1 MADTW
6 TDRIL
11 SGITEELRLRVTGAT
26 SPTPAG
32 AAAPGTPAGQGA
44 PAAAIVVD
52 RQLNVDTPLTVGA
65 DSTLWRG
72 PSDDPTAQRLAAEL
86 VALQLRAQTRIT
98 DTMMDLLATE
108 DFRQALASGQ
118 RPARVIGRLLQPDGR
133 PAAGVQVSLDD
144 PDLSSADAARSGA
157 ATTSDGS
164 FVLMLPGRLRDTTV
178 ALPDLVVHGGN
189 RTVTVGGA
197 LAAVPVTGLL
207 DPITLDA
214 AVDPLPLDFLG
225 MLTDLGDAA
234 APATS
239 EDPVLS
245 LGADECTLVFRRDS
259 SSDRFPFSVMF
270 RLSDPAVVSPTLA
283 FTIPPEILKRLGISR
298 PALLPSYGTINP
310 LLVLAGA
317 LGALQFELVE
327 RVPISRPLSVDG
339 FRDGLAHPTGGVF
352 AGTPLAGSLAI
363 GYVVQMAQR
372 WSPVGLALGDL
383 VYSLPLAPGEQ
394 QRVAVVERIATSSVV
409 DSETLDTTEQ
419 LGFTELDDTS
429 ADATFRSAFDETAS
443 GGSVIDTSAHSSS
456 KAGAGGIGLALGPVV
471 IGGGVAASSGSSSSH
486 GSTST
491 WMQGTRDTTSATA
504 QTTHAAVQ
512 RQASARRQASRT
524 AMRLATASESDR
536 VVTKVITNH
545 NKTRALTVQYW
556 EVLRLFDITT
566 TVEGVTLICLVPL
579 DVVRFL
585 PADEPAALLAA
596 PADRAAVLH
605 RYAELIGHADIL
617 AGVLPARY
625 RQGLSLATEFAGDPQ
640 AAVQGAGGDA
650 EDVISLSLTGRF
662 LPSEDLYVTVVSKRG
677 LRTPATLLTGPTID
691 LPADL
696 TADELLA
703 VLRARRA
710 FSGHDAQD
718 PNYTATTLTG
728 SVVLPRSIPR
738 QDVAG
743 FEITRRFRP
752 LTYAT
757 IPERLAAL
765 RLGAGWL
772 GITSG
777 LEDAL
782 QAAVDEAHPPVAY
795 GPDQL
800 ESLLG
805 GPPVTAFSAQAG
817 AVQFATQSFSG
828 APLVLPRT
836 AYPVSS
842 RVIPPLLGYTAVLEI
857 EKTLQWCVRNTMTC
871 SVAVFSSLSPE
882 ERVVLL
888 ERYELTLP
896 PDENGE
902 AQAVPLVSCVTNTVL
917 GYFGNCMI
925 LPFQIPFAATA
936 MTTEVDDQGTV
947 TKPGLTT
954 KDITDALTRF
964 HTDGFTPPTSR
975 IALPT
980 QGVLGEAVL
989 GHCPSAEQIDL
1000 TRFWNWQD
1008 SPADSATE
1016 IGTVTVPT
1024 DSLTA
1029 GLTAPSALPGLAPV
1043 INNFSTTGVTPD
1055 TSLAQALASAAA
1067 AQPGFDIAALT
1078 NANNLATVTGKTL
1091 DTAEA
1096 ARKDALAQAS
1106 ALAGKAMDNAVKL
1119 ALAKKADSDKKGSDK
1134 TDKPP
1139 TLSVFFA
1146 KDSSTIADAPAGTT
1160 AKGQLK
1166 AIKDWA
1172 AKAKAAQATA
1182 VTVTGFFG
1190 SDDTVATADTLQS
1203 ARASAV
1209 KAALEAEGVP
1219 GVTTGKGGGPA
1230 GSGSGSGSSTPAD
1243 PSKFRRADAS
1253 VTKSAAKNTGNTAS
1267 SDDSTSD
1274 AGSGGGSGDH

>member
-6 TDRIL
+6 SDRIL
-11 SGITEELRLRVTGAT
+11 SGLTEELRLRAAAPT
-26 SPTPAG
+26 SLAGSPAEASAG
-32 AAAPGTPAGQGA
+32 AASTT
-44 PAAAIVVD
+44 AIVVQ
-52 RQLNVDTPLTVGA
+52 RQTNVDTPLTVGA
-65 DSTLWRG
+65 DSTLWRAG
-72 PSDDPTAQRLAAEL
+72 SDDPTVTRLAEEL
-86 VALQLRAQTRIT
+86 IGLQVRAQTHVT
-98 DTMMDLLATE
+98 DAIMDLLTTD
-108 DFRQALASGQ
+108 DFREALASGQ
-118 RPARVIGRLLQPDGR
+118 RPGRVVGRLLQPDGR
-133 PAAGVQVSLDD
+133 PAAGVRVGLDD
-144 PDLSSADAARSGA
+144 ADLPAAIAGRVA
-157 ATTSDGS
+157 ATTTSDGS
-164 FVLMLPGRLRDTTV
+164 FVLVLPPELRDT
-178 ALPDLVVHGGN
+178 ASPLPDLVVHGGN
-189 RTVTVGGA
+189 RTVVADGA
-197 LAAVPVTGLL
+197 LSAVPVTGLL
-207 DPITLDA
+207 DPVTLDA
-214 AVDPLPLDFLG
+214 AVDPLPLDLLG
-225 MLTDLGDAA
+225 MLTDLGGGDLP
-234 APATS
+234 APATT

-245 LGADECTLVFRRDS
+245 LGADECTMVFRRDT

-283 FTIPPEILKRLGISR
+283 FSIPAEILKRLKISR
-298 PALLPSYGTINP
+298 AALLPSYGMINP
-310 LLVLAGA
+310 LVVLAGA
-317 LGALQFELVE
+317 LDKLQFDLVE
-327 RVPISRPLSVDG
+327 RVPISRPLSIDG

-352 AGTPLAGSLAI
+352 DGTPLAGSLAI
-363 GYVVQMAQR
+363 GYVVHMAQR
-372 WSPVGLALGDL
+372 WSPAGLGLGDL

-394 QRVAVVERIATSSVV
+394 QRVAVVERTATSSVI
-409 DSETLDTTEQ
+409 DSETLETTEQ

-429 ADATFRSAFDETAS
+429 ADATFRSAFGETAS

-491 WMQGTRDTTSATA
+491 WMQGSRDTTSSTA

-524 AMRLATASESDR
+524 AMRLATASESDQ

-566 TVEGVTLICLVPL
+566 TVEGVSLICLVPL
-579 DVVRFL
+579 DVIRFL
-585 PADEPAALLAA
+585 PAGQPPVLDAA
-596 PADRAAVLH
+596 PADRTAVLD
-605 RYAELIGHADIL
+605 RYAELIGHADTL
-617 AGVLPARY
+617 ERVVPARY
-625 RQGLSLATEFAGDPQ
+625 RQGLSLITEFAGDPQ

-662 LPSEDLYVTVVSKRG
+662 LPTEDLYVTVVSKRG
-677 LRTPATLLTGPTID
+677 LRTAATLLTGPVID

-703 VLRARRA
+703 VLKARRA
-710 FSGHDAQD
+710 FSGHDAKD
-718 PNYTATTLTG
+718 PSYATTTLSG

-752 LTYAT
+752 LNYAT
-757 IPERLAAL
+757 IPDRLAWL
-765 RLGAGWL
+765 RTGAGML
-772 GITSG
+772 GIVSG

-782 QAAVDEAHPPVAY
+782 KDAVDEAHPPVAY
-795 GPDQL
+795 GSDQL

-817 AVQFATQSFSG
+817 TVQFATQSFSG

-871 SVAVFSSLSPE
+871 SVAVFSSLTPE
-882 ERVVLL
+882 ERIVLL

-896 PDENGE
+896 PDDDGN

-925 LPFQIPFAATA
+925 MPFQIPFAATA
-936 MTTEVDDQGTV
+936 LTTQVDDQGNV
-947 TKPGLTT
+947 TKAGLTT

-964 HTDGFTPPTSR
+964 HTDGFAPPTSR

-980 QGVLGEAVL
+980 KGVLGEAVL
-989 GHCPSAEQIDL
+989 GHCPSAEKIDL

-1008 SPADSATE
+1008 SPADQATE

-1029 GLTAPSALPGLAPV
+1029 GLTAPSALTGLAPV

-1078 NANNLATVTGKTL
+1078 NADNLATVTGKTL

-1106 ALAGKAMDNAVKL
+1106 SLAGKAMDNAVKL
-1119 ALAKKADSDKKGSDK
+1119 ALAKKPDPDKKDAS
-1134 TDKPP
+1134 KPP

-1146 KDSSTIADAPAGTT
+1146 KDSSTIEDAPAGTT
-1160 AKGQLK
+1160 AKGQLT

-1172 AKAKAAQATA
+1172 AKAKAAKASA

-1190 SDDTVATADTLQS
+1190 SDDTVATADNLQS

-1209 KAALEAEGVP
+1209 KAALEAEGVT
-1219 GVTTGKGGGPA
+1219 GVTTGKGGGPTDA
-1230 GSGSGSGSSTPAD
+1230 GSGTGGSGSTPAD
-1243 PSKFRRADAS
+1243 PSKFRRADAT
-1253 VTKSAAKNTGNTAS
+1253 VTKTATKDTSKDSGSTGSN
-1267 SDDSTSD
+1267 DSTPG
-1274 AGSGGGSGDH
+1274 AGSGGGSSDH